1 MIGNEVK
8 AVRKRPGRVGIFPDG
23 GAVLSVWVPKSLV
36 KALGVV
42 AEGKGMNMSQLVRSM
57 LVHQLANPPSKSVEM
72 PGASSASSEE
82 AAR

>member
-1 MIGNEVK
+1 MSGNEVK
-8 AVRKRPGRVGIFPDG
+8 AEAKAVRKRRGGVGIFRDG

-42 AEGKGMNMSQLVRSM
+42 AEGKGMNMSQLVREM
-57 LVHQLANPPSKSVEM
+57 LVHQLANPPKVVEM
-72 PGASSASSEE
+72 PGASSGE

>member
-1 MIGNEVK
+1 MSGNEVK
-8 AVRKRPGRVGIFPDG
+8 AVKRRGRVGIFPDG

-72 PGASSASSEE
+72 PGASSE
-82 AAR
+82 AAAR